1 MKKVVSVAVA
11 AATLVGSA
19 VADVSFGICGRNN
32 WVIGN
37 QTDAKKGDCDEVA
50 MGNVQSWGG
59 SSPRIGLNVSADA
72 GVMGFSFDIH
82 NNGYEQKQGDNAY
95 VWVKPIE
102 QVKLSFG
109 KHDVSALR
117 GDAAFGLWDWVRI
130 GTVSRKDA
138 AVNARNL
145 TEKAFIDAYAGKTS
159 GLNDASG
166 ALTGTGAGSV
176 YTVDDIK
183 KSTEYANVMKNFS
196 TLERGSRAEMEGWT
210 FMDTDVGGSIITV
223 NPIEN
228 VTLLAAI
235 GCGIDGNGTNLGTV
249 LGRQSKF
256 AAAYTIPETATIKL
270 GVEERGQ
277 TVKNKDGDKGAQNII
292 NASVELTAVENLY
305 FGFGAFIP
313 TIMRS
318 KDVPTGDVMQFNG
331 YGRYKAS
338 DELTAHLRFG
348 VVANEFD
355 VKDAADVKDG
365 KIGFL
370 VGAGVD
376 YAINETLSAMVHLE
390 YANNI
395 YQSAST
401 ADNCDSFT
409 FGLGVKQSV
418 GSGYIGVGFEG
429 ATNNGGSWNVYS
441 SDAAKPNKGFAWMI
455 PVTFQYSF

>member
-19 VADVSFGICGRNN
+19 VADVSFGIWGRNN

-37 QTDAKKGDCDEVA
+37 QFDREKRDCDEVA
-50 MGNVQSWGG
+50 MGNDQSWGG
-59 SSPRIGLNVSADA
+59 ASPRIGLNVSADA

-117 GDAAFGLWDWVRI
+117 GNACFGIWDWVRI
-130 GTVSRKDA
+130 GTVSRKD
-138 AVNARNL
+138 VTDHGR
-145 TEKAFIDAYAGKTS
+145 
-159 GLNDASG
+159 
-166 ALTGTGAGSV
+166 
-176 YTVDDIK
+176 
-183 KSTEYANVMKNFS
+183 
-196 TLERGSRAEMEGWT
+196 RGSRNEMEGWT
-210 FMDTDVGGSIITV
+210 FFDTDVGGTIITV

-228 VTLLAAI
+228 ITLLAAI
-235 GCGIDGNGTNLGTV
+235 GCGVDGNGTNLGTV
-249 LGRQSKF
+249 LGRKSKF
-256 AAAYTIPETATIKL
+256 AAAYTIPEMATIKL

-277 TVKNKDGDKGAQNII
+277 VEKDDEMKAQNII

-313 TIMRS
+313 TVMRD
-318 KDVPTGDVMQFNG
+318 KDTPAGEVMQFNG
-331 YGRYKAS
+331 YGRYKAT

-348 VVANEFD
+348 IVANEFD
-355 VKDAADVKDG
+355 VEEGEDG

-370 VGAGVD
+370 VGAGAD
-376 YAINETLSAMVHLE
+376 YAFNETFSAMVHLE

-395 YQSAST
+395 YQSASS

-409 FGLGVKQSV
+409 FGLGVKQAI
-418 GSGYIGVGFEG
+418 GSGYLGVGFEG
-429 ATNNGGSWNVYS
+429 ATNNGGHWEVYS
-441 SDAAKPNKGFAWMI
+441 SDAAKPNKGFAWCV

>member
-19 VADVSFGICGRNN
+19 VADVSFGIWGRNN
-32 WVIGN
+32 FVIGN
-37 QTDAKKGDCDEVA
+37 QFDKEKGDCDEVA

-59 SSPRIGLNVSADA
+59 NSPRIGLNVGADA
-72 GVMGFSFDIH
+72 GVIGFAFDIF
-82 NNGYEQKQGDNAY
+82 NNGYSQGQGDNAY

-117 GDAAFGLWDWVRI
+117 GNACFGIWDWVRI
-130 GTVSRKDA
+130 GTVSQKDPLETYYAASKVAEHKSSNPTASNADIAKKEAESRK
-138 AVNARNL
+138 
-145 TEKAFIDAYAGKTS
+145 AYWEDES
-159 GLNDASG
+159 FL
-166 ALTGTGAGSV
+166 
-176 YTVDDIK
+176 K
-183 KSTEYANVMKNFS
+183 K
-196 TLERGSRAEMEGWT
+196 GSRAEMEGWT
-210 FMDTDVGGSIITV
+210 FFDTDVGGAIVTV

-235 GCGIDGNGTNLGTV
+235 GCGLDGNGTNVGPV
-249 LGRQSKF
+249 LGRKSKF

-277 TVKNKDGDKGAQNII
+277 VKKDDEMKAQNII

-313 TIMRS
+313 TVMRD
-318 KDVPTGDVMQFNG
+318 KDTLQGDVMQFNG
-331 YGRYKAS
+331 YGRYKAT

-348 VVANEFD
+348 IVANEID
-355 VKDAADVKDG
+355 REENEDG

-376 YAINETLSAMVHLE
+376 YAFNETFSAMVHLE

-395 YQSAST
+395 YQAAST

-418 GSGYIGVGFEG
+418 GTGYLGVGFEG
-429 ATNNGGSWNVYS
+429 ATNNGSRWNVYS
-441 SDAAKPNKGFAWMI
+441 SDDAKPNKGFAWCV

>member
-19 VADVSFGICGRNN
+19 VADVSFGIWGRNN

-37 QTDAKKGDCDEVA
+37 QVDAKKGDCDEVA

-59 SSPRIGLNVSADA
+59 ASPRIGLNVSADA

-82 NNGYEQKQGDNAY
+82 NNGYDQKQGDNAY

-117 GDAAFGLWDWVRI
+117 GDACFGLWDWVRI
-130 GTVSRKDA
+130 GTVSRKDPTDK
-138 AVNARNL
+138 VREL
-145 TEKAFIDAYAGKTS
+145 TEQKFVDTYKDQTT
-159 GLNDASG
+159 GLSF
-166 ALTGTGAGSV
+166 TGTYTAPTGA
-176 YTVDDIK
+176 YTEKDVKNSD
-183 KSTEYANVMKNFS
+183 EYAAMMKT
-196 TLERGSRAEMEGWT
+196 TLFTRTRGARAEMEGWT
-210 FMDTDVGGSIITV
+210 FMDTDKDGAIITV
-223 NPIEN
+223 DPIEN

-235 GCGIDGNGTNLGTV
+235 GCGIDGKGTNLGTV

-270 GVEERGQ
+270 GVEEKGQ
-277 TVKNKDGDKGAQNII
+277 TVKNKDGDIGAQNII

-355 VKDAADVKDG
+355 AKEDKDG
-365 KIGFL
+365 QIGFL